1 MESWLLNHEAA
12 TSVLAYGELVEYLMG
27 RPDDAALRRSLHDML
42 GEVYPHL
49 PTFPIMDRYAHLRR
63 LMRPPRG
70 SGLIGDIDTLIAAT
84 ALEHDLTVVTTDG
97 DFTGVPGLSVLLL
110 TPRTYAAV
118 EPTEL

>member
-1 MESWLLNHEAA
+1 VRRYLLDTGPLTALLLARPPAVALMESWLLNHEAA
-12 TSVLAYGELVEYLMG
+12 TSV
-27 RPDDAALRRSLHDML
+27 
-42 GEVYPHL
+42 
-49 PTFPIMDRYAHLRR
+49 MDRYAHLRR

-97 DFTGVPGLSVLLL
+97 DFTRIPGLSVLLL
-110 TPRTYAAV
+110 TPRTYTAV